1 MIDNA
6 NRMVYDRLTDWLAT
20 AFNDGFRG
28 RMGAPTREQA
38 RKERRDARA
47 LLEGKLSKLPAQ

>member
-1 MIDNA
+1 
-6 NRMVYDRLTDWLAT
+6 MVYDRLTDWLTT
-20 AFNDGFRG
+20 AFNDGFKG